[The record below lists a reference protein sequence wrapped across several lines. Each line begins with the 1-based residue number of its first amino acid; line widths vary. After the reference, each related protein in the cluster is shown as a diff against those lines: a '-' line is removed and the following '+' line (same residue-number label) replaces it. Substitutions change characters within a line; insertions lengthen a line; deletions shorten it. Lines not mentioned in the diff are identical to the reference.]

1 MRVCVVST
9 SWPRAPDD
17 PSGHFVRTEARALA
31 AAGNQVIV
39 VAPDARPEAG
49 LDVIPLRGW
58 GAFGWP
64 GALPRLKQN
73 PLLSFGAARWIQ
85 SARHVI
91 AATGPFHHV
100 VAHWALPCA
109 FPIAVDAHGELEIVS
124 HGSDI
129 ALLESMPLALRVR
142 IVRTL
147 VARAAVWRFVSVQ
160 LLERLSR
167 SLAPGMLANAIV
179 RPCAIEIPDVRA
191 RAEDKRRE
199 MGGPFVST
207 VGRLV
212 ASKRTERVV
221 EIAAKERMPLVIVGD
236 GPERRRL
243 ERTALKSHAD
253 ARFVGRIPREE
264 ALAWM
269 RASNS
274 LWFASEAEGLP
285 TVIREA
291 EALGVPVRML

>member
-1 MRVCVVST
+1 
-9 SWPRAPDD
+9 
-17 PSGHFVRTEARALA
+17 
-31 AAGNQVIV
+31 
-39 VAPDARPEAG
+39 VAPDARPEPG

-85 SARHVI
+85 SARHAI
-91 AATGPFHHV
+91 AAAGPFHRV
-100 VAHWALPCA
+100 VAHWALPSA
-109 FPIAVDAHGELEIVS
+109 FPISMATHGELEIVS

-129 ALLESMPLALRVR
+129 ALLESMPHALRIR
-142 IVRTL
+142 IVRAL
-147 VARAAVWRFVSVQ
+147 VVRATVWRFVSEQ
-160 LLERLSR
+160 LLARLSQ
-167 SLAPGMLANAIV
+167 SLPPGTLANAIV
-179 RPCAIEIPDVRA
+179 QPCAIEIPDVRA
-191 RAEDKRRE
+191 LSEEKRRE

-221 EIAAKERMPLVIVGD
+221 DTAANERVSLVIVGD

-243 ERTALKSHAD
+243 ERAALESRAD
-253 ARFVGRIPREE
+253 ARFVGRVPREE

-269 RASNS
+269 RASSS
-274 LWFASEAEGLP
+274 LWFASRAEGLP
-285 TVIREA
+285 TVLREA